1 MGISSWGC
9 SNPRLSWSPSHSG
22 GALCVGGLGGC
33 IMCIVG
39 SYVSFGRSPYLRAF
53 IEFIE
58 ECTGVSLCTFLVYG
72 DLCWHCHWHCHYHC
86 HCHCVSCCEGKSNC
100 CQGFLSNVCALIVV
114 SCEEIM
120 MVCRVVL
127 NPGLL
132 LRRCLSYLDVKI
144 YVELRI
150 LISLSHC

>member
-1 MGISSWGC
+1 MPTAIMIAVSLWG
-9 SNPRLSWSPSHSG
+9 SP
-22 GALCVGGLGGC
+22 LCRWPWWMYHVYCGFLR
-33 IMCIVG
+33 ILRSV
-39 SYVSFGRSPYLRAF
+39 SYRRAF

-58 ECTGVSLCTFLVYG
+58 ESTGVSLCTFVVYG
-72 DLCWHCHWHCHYHC
+72 GLCWHC

-100 CQGFLSNVCALIVV
+100 YLGFLSNVCALVVV

-132 LRRCLSYLDVKI
+132 LRRCLSYLHVKI
-144 YVELRI
+144 YVGFRI
-150 LISLSHC
+150 LISLSHCY